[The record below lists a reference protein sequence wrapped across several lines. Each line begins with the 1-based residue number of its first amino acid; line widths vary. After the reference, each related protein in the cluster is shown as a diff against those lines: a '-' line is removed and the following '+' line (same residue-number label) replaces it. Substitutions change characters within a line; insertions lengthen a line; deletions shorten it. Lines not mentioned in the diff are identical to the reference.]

1 MGDTYLEPAS
11 TGKDLF
17 RSFLTMLDRPAYWLL
32 GIVYEL
38 FFNVASA
45 DLFSNDTI
53 MKFYGRVQVILGV
66 FMMFQ
71 LAMTILK
78 GIVNPDT
85 FTDSKGGAGNL
96 ITRVATSLILITL
109 LMPIS
114 IPNAQNEYQKQ
125 VNNNGLLFGTLYSLQ
140 HRILS
145 NNTLGRLVLGT
156 NDSTPTFSAS
166 KDGDDTELKKSA
178 RIFTS
183 TIIKGFY
190 RINLVPE
197 EDRNK
202 AYLSSGKDPAT
213 YNENRV
219 CQDIDDEVLA
229 AYTRVDADPGEIISL
244 VNATCDSDLNP
255 GFLNSAWTGV
265 QKLTGTTKYVFTYN
279 PIISLI
285 VPIVFIFI
293 LLSFTVDV
301 AVRAVKLAVLRLIAP
316 IPLISYMD
324 PKGGKDSSFNSWVKT
339 LTSTYL
345 DLFIRLAV
353 VYFVIFLIQDMIVNG
368 ISIDLD
374 ARGGAIGV
382 LSLIIIWI
390 GLFIFAKQAP
400 KFIKQVLGLK
410 DDAGGKLFGGFGE
423 IAAGLGMAAAIP
435 GAIGSGIAS
444 ARASKLS
451 DETRQAFGEKD
462 IFGNAINPNGIVN
475 RGKHLIAG
483 IAGGFAGGAA
493 GVKAAATAKD
503 HGFGASI
510 EAMRKRNAADIARGN
525 NGSTLL
531 GRIGSTASNVFMGEG
546 RADSYAR
553 QIESNKG
560 RIDALKAI
568 KDRMSSEMVKKT
580 WTYGLLDAK
589 DTSGNAMLGSDGNA
603 SRFNYKTFMAQYTAA
618 QAANAR
624 SFTITDSTGASHEIS
639 MEQAEMQKG
648 FLLKNN
654 ENDYIEQH
662 INGTASEV
670 DQRLLTLIH
679 NAEVLGG
686 PDGGSAKFTRNADGS
701 ITKGDNTH
709 IVNRSSITDA
719 IDGFTDLNTQLN
731 RQNAV
736 NKANDQYSGSKK

>member
-166 KDGDDTELKKSA
+166 KDGDDTELKKLA

-444 ARASKLS
+444 AKASKLA
-451 DETRQAFGEKD
+451 DETRQSFGQNVDPKSTL
-462 IFGNAINPNGIVN
+462 N
-475 RGKHLIAG
+475 RGKHLLAG

-503 HGFGASI
+503 HGFRASI
-510 EAMRKRNAADIARGN
+510 EAMSKRNAADLARGN
-525 NGSTLL
+525 SGSTLL
-531 GRIGSTASNVFMGEG
+531 GRWGSTASNVFTGEG
-546 RADSYAR
+546 AA
-553 QIESNKG
+553 G
-560 RIDALKAI
+560 ALDREISSLKSKKAAFEAI
-568 KDRMSSEMVKKT
+568 KSRVSGEMVKKNDIF
-580 WTYGLLDAK
+580 GHLGAQVRDS
-589 DTSGNAMLGSDGNA
+589 SGNMIDSGANL
-603 SRFNYKTFMAQYTAA
+603 FNYKDFMARYEAAKATNQSEFEIVDQNNRSYT
-618 QAANAR
+618 
-624 SFTITDSTGASHEIS
+624 IGL
-639 MEQAEMQKG
+639 AEAERQKG

-654 ENDYIEQH
+654 ENAYYEKAISTSGYDVELEDIIKDATAKGAIVVPKIDSEIKDSAGNVVGHFNDYRGGYTTH
-662 INGTASEV
+662 GSEK
-670 DQRLLTLIH
+670 
-679 NAEVLGG
+679 LGQDIRDRERKNVIG
-686 PDGGSAKFTRNADGS
+686 
-701 ITKGDNTH
+701 
-709 IVNRSSITDA
+709 
-719 IDGFTDLNTQLN
+719 
-731 RQNAV
+731 
-736 NKANDQYSGSKK
+736 KANDSYSNSKK